1 MRRLSFERVFVAGPL
16 FLVAGVI
23 VGTSALGYY
32 AGQALAYFSLVFGV
46 LFFAYAARYYVATIS
61 VLVAPSATNGN
72 GKNGSNG
79 SNGKNGSP
87 HPMVSVHL
95 ALYNE
100 ERVVDRLLTA
110 CSNLD
115 YPNYEVVV
123 VDDSNDGTVEIL
135 KEWIFKQLKSEAP
148 KMKIIHRENRQGFKG
163 GALNEALKHTDPRA
177 EYIAIFDADFVP
189 GPDILTKFL
198 AYFNI
203 HGPNGNGN
211 GSGYGTGRYSDGKL
225 AAVQGY
231 QWHTLNRTENWL
243 TRGVSCEFSGNYM
256 VDRTFQEVTGVMK
269 MVAGSVYLIRA
280 DVLKK
285 YGWSRSITED
295 WELTLRLYENGYKVL
310 YTPLVQAPAECPS
323 TLGKLVRQ
331 RMRWAEGHTYN
342 VKKHFLSILTST
354 NLGFREKLEFL
365 YFAPYYLQSVFLI
378 LGTFFWLTSDI
389 VLGAKLPFWTAEIGW
404 GLVLTNLLALPI
416 MSFTGLF
423 LERRARRDFRGIA
436 SQFLLIYALAPY
448 QAYASL
454 KGLIE
459 PVEGSWVRT
468 FKSGRLAGFPGK
480 LEPRKVVKNVLPP
493 RKRATLPTARV
504 TMVMVLGLSVLFAT
518 AFVQGQMNGSQMA
531 NPAYYFYDQPAP
543 PGYAPYSST
552 PPGSS
557 FLMHIPL
564 PPGPDAITQIGSLQ
578 SSGLFFFSDPA
589 PSTQNL
595 PFGASVSIHIW
606 VDAGGAEGQ
615 GGTVNPAWLTSTQTT
630 ETSTQPVPCD
640 VAPQLHTTTTCTQ
653 TSTQTESTSTK
664 TNPCDWECTTT
675 SSSST
680 VTTTS
685 PEAGNL
691 KFRIDLYNP
700 ANNSITQIPGA
711 GETEVFHLQPGVN
724 YYEASWGNIAQNKV
738 ILKGETIMVSIWCPD
753 CKTRPTLI
761 YNSPAHA
768 SNIDFPIEVPE
779 DSFFLASVALIIP
792 GVAGLVVNQRVG
804 AGSGDSEA
812 RESGRRR
819 VQTIIIVAA
828 ALIFMTLPLVITF
841 NDALASVASATG
853 FDRVASLLAPY
864 EAATVSALLRG
875 LGFVAGSSANSV
887 WIGGGFIPVTALIDW
902 NCAGWQGF
910 FLFGI
915 TSVVGL
921 GEVRNNR
928 GRVLV
933 LLAGLGGVFVI
944 NVLRILLVVL
954 IGYSI
959 GYPAALIFHD
969 YGGAVMTLGWLLVF
983 WNFVLRHEKSDIS
996 EPGWTDAI

>member
-1 MRRLSFERVFVAGPL
+1 MRRLSFERVFSAGPL
-16 FLVAGVI
+16 FVVAGAI
-23 VGTSALGYY
+23 VGASALAYY
-32 AGQALAYFSLVFGV
+32 AGQALAYVSLVFGV
-46 LFFAYAARYYVATIS
+46 LFFAYAARYYVAAIS
-61 VLVAPSATNGN
+61 VLVAPSAANGN

-79 SNGKNGSP
+79 NNGKNGSP

-123 VDDSNDGTVEIL
+123 VDDSNDGTVRLL
-135 KEWIFKQLKSEAP
+135 KEWILKQLKSDAP

-163 GALNEALKHTDPRA
+163 GALNEALKHTSPRA
-177 EYIAIFDADFVP
+177 EYIAVFDADFVP
-189 GPDILTKFL
+189 SPDILTKFL
-198 AYFNI
+198 AYFNV

-211 GSGYGTGRYSDGKL
+211 GMERYSNGKL

-269 MVAGSVYLIRA
+269 MVAGSVYMIRA
-280 DVLKK
+280 DVLKEH
-285 YGWSRSITED
+285 GWSGSITED

-342 VKKHFLSILTST
+342 VKKHFLSILGST
-354 NLGFREKLEFL
+354 KLGFREKLEFL

-378 LGTFFWLTSDI
+378 VGTFSWLTSDI
-389 VLGAKLPFWTAEIGW
+389 VLGAKLPFWTAEVGW
-404 GLVLTNLLALPI
+404 ALVLTNLLALPI

-436 SQFLLIYALAPY
+436 SQILLIYALAPY

-493 RKRATLPTARV
+493 RKRSSLPTSKA
-504 TMVMVLGLSVLFAT
+504 TMVLVLGLSVLFAT
-518 AFVQGQMNGSQMA
+518 AFVQGQMNGSQTA
-531 NPAYYFYDQPAP
+531 NPAYYFYYQAAP
-543 PGYAPYSST
+543 PGYAPFPAT
-552 PPGSS
+552 PAGSS

-564 PPGPDAITQIGSLQ
+564 PPGPDAITEIGSLQ
-578 SSGLFFFSDPA
+578 SSSLVFFSDPS
-589 PSTQNL
+589 PSNQVL

-606 VDAGGAEGQ
+606 VDAGGPQ
-615 GGTVNPAWLTSTQTT
+615 SPGGSISPAWQTTTTQSATSTTSTQTT
-630 ETSTQPVPCD
+630 
-640 VAPQLHTTTTCTQ
+640 
-653 TSTQTESTSTK
+653 TK
-664 TNPCDWECTTT
+664 TNPCDWACT
-675 SSSST
+675 
-680 VTTTS
+680 TTTS
-685 PEAGNL
+685 PGAGTL
-691 KFRIDLYNP
+691 EFRIDLYDP
-700 ANNSITQIPGA
+700 ANNSIIPIPGA

-724 YYEASWGNIAQNKV
+724 YYEASWGNIDQNKM

-753 CKTRPTLI
+753 CQTRPTLI

-768 SNIDFPIEVPE
+768 SNVDFPIEVPE
-779 DSFFLASVALIIP
+779 DSIFLASMALIIP
-792 GVAGLVVNQRVG
+792 GVAGLVVNQRVE
-804 AGSGDSEA
+804 AGSGNPEG
-812 RESGRRR
+812 REGGRRR
-819 VQTIIIVAA
+819 VQTMIIVAA
-828 ALIFMTLPLVITF
+828 ALTFMTLPLMLTF
-841 NDALASVASATG
+841 NDALASLASATG

-864 EAATVSALLRG
+864 EAATVSTLLGWLG
-875 LGFVAGSSANSV
+875 LAAGSSAGSV

-921 GEVRNNR
+921 GEVRGNG

-933 LLAGLGGVFVI
+933 LLAGLGGVFAI

-959 GYPAALIFHD
+959 GYPTALIFHD
-969 YGGAVMTLGWLLVF
+969 YGGAVMTLVWLLVF
-983 WNFVLRHEKSDIS
+983 WNLVLRHEKGHMPES
-996 EPGWTDAI
+996 GWSSAV